1 MQIQPI
7 HIPGAVQGFGVLI
20 ALEED
25 LDSGNLVVRIVS
37 EVRVKQCNA
46 LFDFIR
52 LHVANATELFR
63 NFGLDT
69 IVPVQSGMLHAH
81 TTSNAGGPSVG

>member
-1 MQIQPI
+1 MKCVIRVPYRSLGLNLWNLTVATGANQPI

-37 EVRVKQCNA
+37 EV
-46 LFDFIR
+46 
-52 LHVANATELFR
+52 
-63 NFGLDT
+63 
-69 IVPVQSGMLHAH
+69 
-81 TTSNAGGPSVG
+81 SVGPCKFLI